1 MDRARPYLRNNLN
14 PKSLQ
19 SLGSYQGDASER
31 LIRRLLRA
39 NRRLENWKGAKT
51 YDC

>member
-1 MDRARPYLRNNLN
+1 MDRALLCLRKNLI

-19 SLGSYQGDASER
+19 PHGSHQGDASER